1 MINKLGILAS
11 AAQAVPGL
19 FQVRRRTWMGIGA
32 GLLAL
37 FGLLI
42 WAAVTLMAWLWGQT
56 QGWMDKAPEAA
67 RGALAQ
73 VEQVIPGASETLGHF
88 VPVLTPLA
96 KPQRDVS
103 GTDLGPVARYPGLAR
118 TDWQRWGKQVA
129 IEYEGEADY
138 AKVLDY
144 YVTSLAAQGFAQVVQ
159 SASRT
164 TETHEFTK
172 GGERIVLT
180 IAQKTRDGI
189 SVTISLLLQ

>member
-1 MINKLGILAS
+1 MKKPLLFA
-11 AAQAVPGL
+11 AAQFAPRL
-19 FQVRRRTWMGIGA
+19 LQVRRSTWIGVGIG
-32 GLLAL
+32 LLVL

-42 WAAVTLMAWLWGQT
+42 WSAMALIGWLWGQS
-56 QGWMDKAPEAA
+56 QGWINKAPETA

-73 VEQVIPGASETLGHF
+73 VEQVAPGARETLGQF
-88 VPVLTPLA
+88 VPALLPEA

-138 AKVLDY
+138 ATVLDY
-144 YVTSLAAQGFAQVVQ
+144 YTKGFSAQGFAQTVQ
-159 SASRT
+159 SASRA

-172 GGERIVLT
+172 GRERIAMT
-180 IAQKTRDGI
+180 IAQKLKGGI
-189 SVTISLLLQ
+189 SVKIKLALQ